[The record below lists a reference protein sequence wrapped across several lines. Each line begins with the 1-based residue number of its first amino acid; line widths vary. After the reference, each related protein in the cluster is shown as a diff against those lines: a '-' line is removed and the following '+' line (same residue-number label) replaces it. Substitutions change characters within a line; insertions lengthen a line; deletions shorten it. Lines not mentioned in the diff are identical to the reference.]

1 MLKNESNNVFSELV
15 KYARVHFM
23 VKRELDLLRKG
34 KVGNKE
40 STALL
45 LFAVIMESQQEDL
58 IHVMMQEGASEIIR
72 NLIRDYPSLG
82 RKFPILAQY
91 TNAF

>member
-45 LFAVIMESQQEDL
+45 LFAVIMESQ
-58 IHVMMQEGASEIIR
+58 
-72 NLIRDYPSLG
+72 
-82 RKFPILAQY
+82 
-91 TNAF
+91 